1 MAHIVRS
8 RQHGTGDDPYLTL
21 TRMSGQDVQVAD
33 RHRAGRRIAQP
44 TGYRAFHPAALPPE
58 PPVRLVGEL
67 QSVLSAADR
76 ALGRLDGSI
85 QTLPNPDLFVFMYVR
100 KEAVLSSQIE
110 GTQSSLQD
118 LLAAE
123 AHILSPDRPRDVDEV
138 VNYVAAMNYGLE
150 RLRELPVSVRL
161 IREIHERLL
170 QGVRGARLTPG
181 ELRRTQNWIGPAGCS
196 LNEATFVPPPPH
208 EVAAALGALEA
219 FLHSDSD
226 LPQLIQIG
234 LAHAQF
240 ETIHPF
246 LDGNGRVGRL
256 LITFLLCQREI
267 LLKPVLYLSHFF
279 KQYRTEY
286 YERLQAVRDRGDW
299 EGWLAFFLR
308 GVVAVSREATETARR
323 ILALRE
329 QHRATVT
336 TGLGRAAANGH
347 RVLEHLYQRP
357 IVSVADVQALTGTT
371 YTAANNI
378 VSRLTQLGVLQEATG
393 YRRNRLF
400 RYQAYIAIFGDEA
413 PEEAERT
420 GAEDG
425 SK

>member
-1 MAHIVRS
+1 MSTPDAGHP
-8 RQHGTGDDPYLTL
+8 DP
-21 TRMSGQDVQVAD
+21 
-33 RHRAGRRIAQP
+33 RHRAGRYISQA
-44 TGYRAFHPAALPPE
+44 TGYRAFFPAPLPPD
-58 PPVRLVGEL
+58 PPVNLAGPL
-67 QSVLSAADR
+67 QALLSAADR

-138 VNYVAAMNYGLE
+138 VNYVTAMNYGLD
-150 RLRELPVSVRL
+150 RLHELPLSVRL
-161 IREIHERLL
+161 IKEIHERLL

-181 ELRRTQNWIGPAGCS
+181 ELRRSQNWIGPAGS
-196 LNEATFVPPPPH
+196 PLNEAVFVPPPPH
-208 EVAAALGALEA
+208 EVPDALGALET
-219 FLHSDSD
+219 FLHSGNE

-234 LAHAQF
+234 LVHAQF

-246 LDGNGRVGRL
+246 LDGNGRIGRL

-279 KQYRTEY
+279 KQHRTEY
-286 YERLQAVRDRGDW
+286 YEHLQAVRDRGDW
-299 EGWLAFFLR
+299 EGWLDFFLR
-308 GVVAVSREATETARR
+308 GVIAVSREATETARR

-329 QHRATVT
+329 DHRAAVT
-336 TGLGRAAANGH
+336 AHLGRAAANGH

-357 IVSVADVQALTGTT
+357 ILSVAEVQALTGST
-371 YTAANNI
+371 YTAANNL
-378 VSRLTQLGVLQEATG
+378 VARLVGSGILVEATG
-393 YRRNRLF
+393 YRRNRVF
-400 RYQAYIAIFGDEA
+400 RYQTYIEIFGEQQQ
-413 PEEAERT
+413 PHQ
-420 GAEDG
+420 
-425 SK
+425 

>member
-1 MAHIVRS
+1 MS
-8 RQHGTGDDPYLTL
+8 LTESEFDL
-21 TRMSGQDVQVAD
+21 SA
-33 RHRAGRRIAQP
+33 RAGRYIRQP
-44 TGYRAFHPAALPPE
+44 EGYRAFFPAPLPPN
-58 PPVRLVGEL
+58 PPVRLEGEL
-67 QSVLSAADR
+67 QSLLSRADR

-85 QTLPNPDLFVFMYVR
+85 QTLPDPDLFVFMYVR

-123 AHILSPDRPRDVDEV
+123 AQILSRNIPKDVDEV
-138 VNYVAAMNYGLE
+138 INYVTAMNHGLQ
-150 RLRELPVSVRL
+150 RLRELPVSIRL

-170 QGVRGARLTPG
+170 DGVRGAELTPG
-181 ELRRTQNWIGPAGCS
+181 ELRTRQNWIGPTGCT
-196 LNEATFVPPPPH
+196 LNEATFIPPPPH
-208 EVAAALGALEA
+208 EVASALGALEK
-219 FLHSDSD
+219 FLHPDSD

-279 KQYRTEY
+279 KQHRMKY
-286 YERLQAVRDRGDW
+286 YERLQAVRDKGDW

-308 GVVAVSREATETARR
+308 GIIEVSGEATDTARR

-329 QHRATVT
+329 DHRAAVT
-336 TGLGRAAANGH
+336 AQLGYAAGNGL
-347 RVLEHLYQRP
+347 RVLETLYRSP
-357 IVSVADVQALTGTT
+357 IISVANAQKLIGAT
-371 YTAANNI
+371 YPVANNI
-378 VSRLTQLGVLQEATG
+378 IARLVKIGILREITG
-393 YRRNRLF
+393 NKRNRRFL
-400 RYQAYIAIFGDEA
+400 YQPYLDIFGE
-413 PEEAERT
+413 
-420 GAEDG
+420 
-425 SK
+425 

>member
-1 MAHIVRS
+1 MNTPDLRVS
-8 RQHGTGDDPYLTL
+8 DETL
-21 TRMSGQDVQVAD
+21 
-33 RHRAGRRIAQP
+33 RHRAGRYIAQP
-44 TGYRAFHPAALPPE
+44 TGYRAFHPAPLPPQ
-58 PPVRLVGEL
+58 PPVRIEGEL
-67 QSVLSAADR
+67 QTLLSQADR

-123 AHILSPDRPRDVDEV
+123 AHILAPDRPRDVDEV
-138 VNYVAAMNYGLE
+138 VNYVGAMNYGLH
-150 RLRELPVSVRL
+150 RLQELPVPVRL
-161 IREIHERLL
+161 IREIHQRLL
-170 QGVRGARLTPG
+170 QGVRGMRLTPG
-181 ELRRTQNWIGPAGCS
+181 ELRISQNWIGPAGCT
-196 LNEATFVPPPPH
+196 LNEAPYVPPPPH
-208 EVAAALGALEA
+208 EVPLALGALET
-219 FLHSDSD
+219 FLHADSE

-279 KQYRTEY
+279 KQHRAEY
-286 YERLQAVRDRGDW
+286 YERLQAVRDGGDW

-308 GVVAVSREATETARR
+308 GVASVSREATETARR

-329 QHRATVT
+329 DHRAKVT
-336 TGLGRAAANGH
+336 AGLGRAAGNGH
-347 RVLEHLYQRP
+347 KVLEQLYQRP
-357 IVSVADVQALTGTT
+357 IMSVADVQELTGTT
-371 YTAANNI
+371 YTAANNL
-378 VSRLTQLGVLQEATG
+378 VSRLVELGVLMEATG

-400 RYQAYIAIFGDEA
+400 RYQAYIALFGEPGDADE
-413 PEEAERT
+413 
-420 GAEDG
+420 GAG
-425 SK
+425 T